1 MYRFVVRRLLL
12 AVLTMF
18 IVSVATFF
26 MLRLIPGDIIDLM
39 LADFGYAADRSLLE
53 AQMGLDRPVYVQFS
67 SWFLGLLSGDL
78 GDSLWT
84 SRTVAF
90 ELSVR
95 YPVTI
100 ELALIAIVTSMVVSI
115 PIGIVTAVRQDT
127 WVDYALRSTAIGLV
141 AIPVLWIGTLA
152 ITVPAILWGWSPP
165 LSYVPFTTD
174 PVKNLS
180 VMLLPGVIIGIPLT
194 GGVIRMTRAM
204 MLEVIRQD
212 YIRTAWAKGLQ
223 PRAIWY
229 RHAVRN
235 ALIPVLSLLGLQI
248 PFLLGG
254 TVIIEQIFNLPG
266 MGLYM
271 LRSLAVRDYV
281 PAQTIVL
288 IFAGG
293 TVMINLIVDLTYT
306 YLDPRIR
313 YA

>member
-1 MYRFVVRRLLL
+1 LYRFVVRRLLL
-12 AVLTMF
+12 AALTMF
-18 IVSVATFF
+18 IVSIVTFF

-39 LADFGYAADRSLLE
+39 LADFGYAADRGLLE
-53 AQMGLDRPVYVQFS
+53 TQLGLNLPLYTQFS
-67 SWFLGLLSGDL
+67 NWFFGLLTGDL

-84 SRTVAF
+84 GRTVAE

-100 ELALIAIVTSMVVSI
+100 ELAAIALISSVVISI
-115 PIGIVTAVRQDT
+115 PVGIITAVRQDT
-127 WVDYALRSTAIGLV
+127 WVDYILRSTSIGFV
-141 AIPVLWIGTLA
+141 AVPVLWIGTLV

-165 LSYVPFTTD
+165 LSYVPFAD
-174 PVKNLS
+174 NPLKNLS
-180 VMLLPGVIIGIPLT
+180 VMLLPGLIIGVPLI

-204 MLEVIRQD
+204 MLEVVRQD
-212 YIRTAWAKGLQ
+212 YIRTAWAKGLR
-223 PRAIWY
+223 PRTIWY

-235 ALIPVLSLLGLQI
+235 AMIPVLSLLGLQI

-254 TVIIEQIFNLPG
+254 TVVIEQIFNLPG
-266 MGLYM
+266 MGQYM
-271 LRSLAVRDYV
+271 LSSLQHRDYV

-288 IFAGG
+288 IFAAG
-293 TVMINLIVDLTYT
+293 TVLINLIVDLLYS

>member
-1 MYRFVVRRLLL
+1 LYRFVVRRLLL
-12 AVLTMF
+12 AALTMF
-18 IVSVATFF
+18 IVSVVTFF

-39 LADFGYAADRSLLE
+39 LADFGYAADRGLLE
-53 AQMGLDRPVYVQFS
+53 TQLGLNLPLYTQFS
-67 SWFLGLLSGDL
+67 NWFFGLLTGDL

-84 SRTVAF
+84 GRTVAE

-100 ELALIAIVTSMVVSI
+100 ELAAIALISSVVISI
-115 PIGIVTAVRQDT
+115 PVGIITAVRQDT
-127 WVDYALRSTAIGLV
+127 WVDYILRSTSIGFV
-141 AIPVLWIGTLA
+141 AVPVLWIGTLV

-165 LSYVPFTTD
+165 LSYVPFAD
-174 PVKNLS
+174 NPLKNLS
-180 VMLLPGVIIGIPLT
+180 VMFLPGLIIGVPLI

-204 MLEVIRQD
+204 MLEVVRQD
-212 YIRTAWAKGLQ
+212 YIRTAWAKGLR
-223 PRAIWY
+223 PRTIWY

-235 ALIPVLSLLGLQI
+235 AMIPVLSLLGLQI

-254 TVIIEQIFNLPG
+254 TVVIEQIFNLPG
-266 MGLYM
+266 MGQYM
-271 LRSLAVRDYV
+271 LSSLQHRDYV

-288 IFAGG
+288 IFAAG
-293 TVMINLIVDLTYT
+293 TVLINLIVDLLYS

>member
-12 AVLTMF
+12 AALTMF

-141 AIPVLWIGTLA
+141 AIPVLWIGTLV

-288 IFAGG
+288 IFAAG

>member
-1 MYRFVVRRLLL
+1 LYRFVVRRLLL
-12 AVLTMF
+12 AALTMF

-141 AIPVLWIGTLA
+141 AIPVLWIGTLV

-180 VMLLPGVIIGIPLT
+180 VMLLPGVICGIPLT

-223 PRAIWY
+223 PRAVWY

-288 IFAGG
+288 IFAAG

>member
-1 MYRFVVRRLLL
+1 LYRFVVRRLLL
-12 AVLTMF
+12 AALTMF

-39 LADFGYAADRSLLE
+39 LADFGYAADRTLLE
-53 AQMGLDRPVYVQFS
+53 AQMGLDRPAYVQFS
-67 SWFLGLLSGDL
+67 NWFLGLLSGDL

-84 SRTVAF
+84 SRSVAF

-100 ELALIAIVTSMVVSI
+100 ELAAIAIVTSMVVSI

-141 AIPVLWIGTLA
+141 AVPVLWIGTLV

-293 TVMINLIVDLTYT
+293 TVMINLIVDMTYT

>member
-1 MYRFVVRRLLL
+1 
-12 AVLTMF
+12 MF
-18 IVSVATFF
+18 IVSIVTFF

-39 LADFGYAADRSLLE
+39 LADFGYAADRGLLE
-53 AQMGLDRPVYVQFS
+53 TQLGLNLPLYTQFS
-67 SWFLGLLSGDL
+67 NWFFGLLTGDL

-84 SRTVAF
+84 GRTVAE

-100 ELALIAIVTSMVVSI
+100 ELAAIALISSVVISI
-115 PIGIVTAVRQDT
+115 PVGIITAVREDT
-127 WVDYALRSTAIGLV
+127 WVDYILRSTSIGFV
-141 AIPVLWIGTLA
+141 AVPVLWIGTLV

-165 LSYVPFTTD
+165 LSYVPFAD
-174 PVKNLS
+174 NPLKNLS
-180 VMLLPGVIIGIPLT
+180 VMLLPGLIIGVPLI

-204 MLEVIRQD
+204 MLEVVRQD
-212 YIRTAWAKGLQ
+212 YIRTAWAKGLR
-223 PRAIWY
+223 PRTIWY

-235 ALIPVLSLLGLQI
+235 AMIPVLSLLGLQI

-254 TVIIEQIFNLPG
+254 TVVIEQIFNLPG
-266 MGLYM
+266 MGQYM
-271 LRSLAVRDYV
+271 LSSLQHRDYV

-288 IFAGG
+288 IFAAG
-293 TVMINLIVDLTYT
+293 TVLINLIVDLLYS

>member
-12 AVLTMF
+12 AALTMF

-39 LADFGYAADRSLLE
+39 LADFGYAADRTLLE
-53 AQMGLDRPVYVQFS
+53 AQMGLDRPAYVQFS
-67 SWFLGLLSGDL
+67 NWFLGLLSGDL

-84 SRTVAF
+84 SRSVAF

-100 ELALIAIVTSMVVSI
+100 ELAAIAIVTSMVVSI

-141 AIPVLWIGTLA
+141 AVPVLWIGTLV

-293 TVMINLIVDLTYT
+293 TVMINLIVDMTYT

>member
-1 MYRFVVRRLLL
+1 LYRFVVRRLLL
-12 AVLTMF
+12 AALTMF

-39 LADFGYAADRSLLE
+39 LADFGYAADRTLLE
-53 AQMGLDRPVYVQFS
+53 AQMGLDRPAYVQFS
-67 SWFLGLLSGDL
+67 NWFLGLLSGDL

-84 SRTVAF
+84 SRSVAF

-100 ELALIAIVTSMVVSI
+100 ELAAIAIVTSMVVSI

-141 AIPVLWIGTLA
+141 AVPVLWIGTLV

-180 VMLLPGVIIGIPLT
+180 VMLLPGIIIGIPLT

-293 TVMINLIVDLTYT
+293 TVMINLIVDMTYT

>member
-12 AVLTMF
+12 AALTMF

-141 AIPVLWIGTLA
+141 AIPVLWIGTLV

-180 VMLLPGVIIGIPLT
+180 VMLLPGVICGIPLT

-223 PRAIWY
+223 PRAVWY

-288 IFAGG
+288 IFAAG

>member
-39 LADFGYAADRSLLE
+39 LADFGYAADRALLE

-100 ELALIAIVTSMVVSI
+100 ELAVIAIVTSMVVSI

-141 AIPVLWIGTLA
+141 AVPVLWIGTLV

-293 TVMINLIVDLTYT
+293 TVMINLIVDMTYT

>member
-1 MYRFVVRRLLL
+1 L
-12 AVLTMF
+12 
-18 IVSVATFF
+18 
-26 MLRLIPGDIIDLM
+26 
-39 LADFGYAADRSLLE
+39 
-53 AQMGLDRPVYVQFS
+53 GLDKPIYSQFF
-67 SWFLGLLSGDL
+67 SWFFGLLTGDL

-84 SRTVAF
+84 SRTVAD

-100 ELALIAIVTSMVVSI
+100 ELAIIAITVSVVVSI
-115 PIGIVTAVRQDT
+115 PIGIITAVRQDT
-127 WVDYALRSTAIGLV
+127 WVDYALRSTSIGLV
-141 AIPVLWIGTLA
+141 AIPALWIATLA
-152 ITVPAILWGWSPP
+152 VTMPAILWGWAPP

-174 PVKNLS
+174 PIKNLS
-180 VMLLPGVIIGIPLT
+180 VMLLPGVIIGIPLI
-194 GGVIRMTRAM
+194 GGLIRMTRAM

-212 YIRTAWAKGLQ
+212 YIRTAWAKGLR
-223 PRAIWY
+223 PRTIWY

-235 ALIPVLSLLGLQI
+235 AMIPVVSLLGLQI

-254 TVIIEQIFNLPG
+254 TVVIELIFNLPG
-266 MGLYM
+266 MGQYL
-271 LRSLAVRDYV
+271 LNSLTHRDYV

-293 TVMINLIVDLTYT
+293 TIMVNLIVDMLYS

>member
-12 AVLTMF
+12 AALTMF

-127 WVDYALRSTAIGLV
+127 WVDYALRSTAI
-141 AIPVLWIGTLA
+141 
-152 ITVPAILWGWSPP
+152 ILWGWSPP

-180 VMLLPGVIIGIPLT
+180 VMLLPGVICGIPLT

-288 IFAGG
+288 IFAAG

>member
-12 AVLTMF
+12 AALTMF

-39 LADFGYAADRSLLE
+39 LADFGYAADRTLLE
-53 AQMGLDRPVYVQFS
+53 AQMGLDRPAYVQFS
-67 SWFLGLLSGDL
+67 NWFLGLLSGDL

-84 SRTVAF
+84 SRSVAF

-100 ELALIAIVTSMVVSI
+100 ELAAIAIVTSMVVSI

-141 AIPVLWIGTLA
+141 AVPVLWIGTLV

-180 VMLLPGVIIGIPLT
+180 VMLLPGMIIGIPLT

-293 TVMINLIVDLTYT
+293 TVMINLIVDMTYT

>member
-39 LADFGYAADRSLLE
+39 LADFGYAADRALLE

-90 ELSVR
+90 ELAVR

-100 ELALIAIVTSMVVSI
+100 ELAVIAIVTSMVVSI

-141 AIPVLWIGTLA
+141 AVPVLWIGTLV